1 MLKKIVNKIHEKVK
15 GVQVPE
21 VFVSYQKN
29 GEINPSLSSIENID
43 LSLHWLS
50 KISKLSIEQHHFLK
64 ALIVDIVDVHPIQAY
79 QLLALC
85 LRQFP
90 NQKVDFI
97 DLALLE
103 EKVLLKIK
111 VGVAVITYNRLSR
124 LIDNVNNIQNF
135 SHANVTLVVADDG
148 STDGT
153 ETWCEENKIK
163 CISQENSGVVAN
175 KNRAL
180 YYLHHIEKCD
190 VSILLEDDCKP
201 IANGWDKAWAL
212 SALVFGHVNFAH
224 KQVIQP
230 DKLLGGEGSI
240 FSPYISKAVTGQCT
254 ATSLLA
260 FNKVGYLNPVFKGYG
275 CGHVEWTQ
283 RFIAQGFDGHVE
295 QFTGFPCINTGL
307 SSEDAPTHKSDE
319 DIQRNQKIKA
329 SLSKR
334 HKFIYPWADEQEK
347 TVFISVMNQEL
358 NIVNDSLAAIN
369 IPRELSDLERN
380 NNFFFVHIPKTA
392 GTSFRRAL
400 EEQYDVVGDY
410 GSNSKKTSQYV
421 LQYIYDQSSPFDFK
435 KELNNKNNTWLVGHV
450 GLIKYSDIVSARHI
464 ISFVRNP
471 VQQVVSHYN
480 HAVTLHGFKGD
491 IKTFLKSASASDFQ
505 RKNLNPLP
513 LGLIGYIGLTDCYE
527 ESIQLINGYY
537 GLTLAVK
544 NANVNNKKTIKAKAI
559 PIELEKQITD
569 LNLSD
574 IACVEEAHF
583 LHKQRVALTQQNKQ
597 WVYSHFTINTNN
609 VLVGCAY
616 YSHSSEAVEF
626 ELFCN
631 GKLLNIFTAKSFYG
645 AFTKVNF
652 PRERYIGV
660 HIPLTKL
667 TKKGDKLEVF
677 AKQTGQ
683 QLTYKPLVVK
693 K

>member
-1 MLKKIVNKIHEKVK
+1 MFKKIVNKIHEKVK
-15 GVQVPE
+15 GIQAPE
-21 VFVSYQKN
+21 VFVSYQKS
-29 GEINPSLSSIENID
+29 GEINPSLLSIDNVD
-43 LSLHWLS
+43 LSLHWLL
-50 KISKLSIEQHHFLK
+50 KVSKLSIEQHHFLK
-64 ALIVDIVDVHPIQAY
+64 ALIADIVDVHPIQAY
-79 QLLALC
+79 QLFALC

-90 NQKVDFI
+90 HQEADFI
-97 DLALLE
+97 DLELLE
-103 EKVLLKIK
+103 EKVLSKIK

-124 LIDNVNNIQNF
+124 LIDNVNNIQHF
-135 SHANVTLVVADDG
+135 SDANVTLVVADDG

-153 ETWCEENKIK
+153 KAWCEENEIK

-201 IANGWDKAWAL
+201 IASGWDKAWAL
-212 SALVFGHVNFAH
+212 TALVSGHVNFAH

-230 DKLLGGEGSI
+230 AKLLAGEGSI

-254 ATSLLA
+254 ATSLSA
-260 FNKVGYLNPVFKGYG
+260 FNKVGYLNSVFKGYG

-283 RFIAQGFDGHVE
+283 RFITQGFDGNGGL
-295 QFTGFPCINTGL
+295 TGFPCINIGL

-319 DIQRNQKIKA
+319 DIQRNRKIKA
-329 SLSKR
+329 SLSKH
-334 HKFIYPWADEQEK
+334 HKFIYPWNDEQEK
-347 TVFISVMNQEL
+347 ADFISVMNREL
-358 NIVNDSLAAIN
+358 NIVNDSLETIN

-380 NNFFFVHIPKTA
+380 NNFFFIHIPKTA

-400 EEQYDVVGDY
+400 EEQYYVVGDY
-410 GSNSKKTSQYV
+410 GSDSKKTSQYIQ
-421 LQYIYDQSSPFDFK
+421 QYIYDESSPLDLK

-450 GLIKYSDIVSARHI
+450 GLIKYSDMVSARHI

-480 HAVTLHGFKGD
+480 HAVALHGFKGD
-491 IKTFLKSASASDFQ
+491 IHAFLRSASASNFQ

-513 LGLIGYIGLTDCYE
+513 LGLIGYIGLTDSYE

-574 IACVEEAHF
+574 ITCVEEAHF

-597 WVYSHFTINTNN
+597 WVYSHFSINANN

-626 ELFCN
+626 ELFCH
-631 GKLLNIFTAKSFYG
+631 GELIETFVAKSFYRD
-645 AFTKVNF
+645 FIKVNF

-667 TKKGDKLEVF
+667 AKKGDKLEVF
-677 AKQTGQ
+677 AKETGQ
-683 QLTYKPLVVK
+683 KLTYKSLVVK